1 MTGDATPNPIHD
13 THVTH
18 VRQRLEFTVAAVKE
32 LEGVVHARDPQLH
45 YTCRSSS
52 SAWLPAREQHC
63 ASQKELN
70 QSGHTATRARR
81 PDALQTPIQTHITT
95 LKSRNGP
102 KHSPV
107 HLAMLHHPLQSTSTS
122 NIPLRLA
129 MPACQQ
135 YMDMCE
141 RISHISTGPM
151 RLTPSN
157 PRTHA
162 TSAVQPRARAVTHAT
177 GP

>member
-32 LEGVVHARDPQLH
+32 LEGVVHARDPQLLLSFVVFRLAP
-45 YTCRSSS
+45 C
-52 SAWLPAREQHC
+52 REQHC
-63 ASQKELN
+63 ASQRELY